1 MFKSLTMLQ
10 DTEHHVKA
18 QQFGLLAAGVLLGV
32 TTGLGLSSNFNAVH
46 ADTNNNMSDNSPI
59 VTKDAENS
67 QPYAAQQNATAN
79 SNSDSDDDSNNTADD
94 QSAKAAD
101 EHKITVEYQFPN
113 GQKVNMD
120 HLNGREGMETTDEY
134 VTDSPWKNGE
144 KVDIATLAH
153 SSFTDFDVQSVK
165 DAQGNTYE
173 NDLQM
178 PDHDVHLV
186 ITIAPTGDRSP
197 FDDALHKDLEVYQK
211 ANGLPAK
218 VLHQAYGG
226 LSQKEVDE
234 AIKKEEDIAR
244 KIDQQENG
252 NKNANKDDQTSN
264 NSSDKG
270 SNNTDNSSTDNSSTG
285 NSSTD
290 NSNSASDKNTKK
302 VTLTFN
308 IFYNGTKF
316 GTEQIKNAVPG
327 TKYDAKN
334 VDRLQELLKKQGLTF
349 TNAALKQISG
359 TVPAEDTT
367 YDLQVVKA
375 GGDRKSE
382 GQGDQVNNAVKD
394 SLGDNGTNTSD
405 AADNQGG
412 SDNDVADDSTGDD
425 TAADDDQGN
434 VPEGGDHFHDNLD
447 YAGGNSGTDGTA
459 QGDNGGDRP
468 GSGNNQTLPQ
478 TGNSQ
483 RAVLGLAALG
493 LATVGMGAGLLKKK
507 MA

>member
-10 DTEHHVKA
+10 DAEHHVKA

-46 ADTNNNMSDNSPI
+46 ADTNSNMSDNSPI

-79 SNSDSDDDSNNTADD
+79 SNSDNDDDSNNTADD
-94 QSAKAAD
+94 QSTKAAD

-144 KVDIATLAH
+144 KIDIATLTH

-165 DAQGNTYE
+165 DKQGNTYE

-186 ITIAPTGDRSP
+186 IIIAPTGDRSP
-197 FDDALHKDLEVYQK
+197 FDDALHKDLEAYQK

-244 KIDQQENG
+244 QIDQQENG
-252 NKNANKDDQTSN
+252 HKNANKDDQTSN

-270 SNNTDNSSTDNSSTG
+270 SNNTDNSSTGNSSTG
-285 NSSTD
+285 NSSTG
-290 NSNSASDKNTKK
+290 NSNSASDKNAKK

-308 IFYNGTKF
+308 VFYNGTKF

-334 VDRLQELLKKQGLTF
+334 IDRLQTLLKKQGLTF
-349 TNAALKQISG
+349 TNAALKQLSG
-359 TVPAEDTT
+359 TVPTEDTT

-375 GGDRKSE
+375 GGDQKSE
-382 GQGDQVNNAVKD
+382 GQGDQVNDAVKD

-412 SDNDVADDSTGDD
+412 SDNGTADDSTDDD
-425 TAADDDQGN
+425 TATNDDQGN
-434 VPEGGDHFHDNLD
+434 VPEGGNHFHDALD
-447 YAGGNSGTDGTA
+447 YAGSGSDTNETP
-459 QGDNGGDRP
+459 QGDNGGDQP
-468 GSGNNQTLPQ
+468 GSANNQTLPQ

-483 RAVLGLAALG
+483 RAMLGLAALG